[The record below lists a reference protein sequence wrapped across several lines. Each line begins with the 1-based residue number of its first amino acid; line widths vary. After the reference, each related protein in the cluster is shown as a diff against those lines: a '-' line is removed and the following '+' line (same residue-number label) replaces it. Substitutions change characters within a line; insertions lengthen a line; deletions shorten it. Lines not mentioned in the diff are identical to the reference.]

1 MFFCSKF
8 FGQKGKYDRHTK
20 HCTGI
25 SGITYSFN
33 TENLVTFKQ
42 RLCSENDFTFVAY
55 CDFETSTKVQYD
67 IENHV
72 AYPVSYVLPWHFTL
86 IRIKEVLVILS
97 IKFATFF
104 SFREACFRIG
114 KKHQRN
120 T

>member
-1 MFFCSKF
+1 MVFCSKF

-72 AYPVSYVLPWHFTL
+72 AYPVSYVLPLAFHPDQDQRGFGHSINQICNVFFL
-86 IRIKEVLVILS
+86 PRGVL
-97 IKFATFF
+97 
-104 SFREACFRIG
+104 
-114 KKHQRN
+114 
-120 T
+120 

>member
-72 AYPVSYVLPWHFTL
+72 AYPVSYVLPLAFHSDQDQRGFGHSINQICNVFFL
-86 IRIKEVLVILS
+86 PRGVL
-97 IKFATFF
+97 
-104 SFREACFRIG
+104 
-114 KKHQRN
+114 
-120 T
+120 